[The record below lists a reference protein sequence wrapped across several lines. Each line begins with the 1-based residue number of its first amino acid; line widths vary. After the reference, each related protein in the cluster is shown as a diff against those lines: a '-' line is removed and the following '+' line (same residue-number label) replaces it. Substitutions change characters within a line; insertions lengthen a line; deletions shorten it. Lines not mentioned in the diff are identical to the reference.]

1 MATKKTSKRSAKG
14 HRAYSADRSSAL
26 TAMIKDLQ
34 RSKAKTDEF
43 LANPASVAKDYG
55 VRLSREEESAIKFV
69 SGVSLVSL
77 LGRLKRPGV
86 AVFDNNCSCPGP
98 GPSCW

>member
-34 RSKAKTDEF
+34 RSKAKTDDF
-43 LANPASVAKDYG
+43 LANPASG